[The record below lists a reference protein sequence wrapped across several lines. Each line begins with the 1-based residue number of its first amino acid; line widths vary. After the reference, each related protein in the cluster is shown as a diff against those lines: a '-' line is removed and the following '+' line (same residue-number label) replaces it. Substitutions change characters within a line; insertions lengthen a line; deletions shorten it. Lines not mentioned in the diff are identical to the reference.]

1 MKWLAIGVAV
11 ITVAA
16 LLVWL
21 VGSRLPQGHVAT
33 RQATL
38 GAPPEVVWAAVT
50 DLDAYPSWRTG
61 VKRIERLPDRGGQTT
76 WIEHGGNG
84 AITFT
89 IDRAE
94 PPSRLVVRIADPSLP
109 FGGAWTYEIAAVP
122 EGARL
127 TITENGE
134 VYNPVFRFMSRF
146 VFGHEAT
153 IATYLADLTKRVS
166 ARS

>member
-11 ITVAA
+11 IALA
-16 LLVWL
+16 GLLVWL

-33 RQATL
+33 RQATF
-38 GAPPEVVWAAVT
+38 GAPPETIWAAVT
-50 DLDAYPSWRTG
+50 DFDAYPSWRTG
-61 VKRIERLPDRGGQTT
+61 VKRIERLPDRAGRTT
-76 WIEHGGNG
+76 WIEHGGSG

-94 PPSRLVVRIADPSLP
+94 PPRLLVVRIADPSLP
-109 FGGAWTYEIAAVP
+109 FGGAWTYEIAPVP

-153 IATYLADLTKRVS
+153 IATYLADLSKRAG
-166 ARS
+166 ARI

>member
-1 MKWLAIGVAV
+1 MRWLVIGVGVVA
-11 ITVAA
+11 VAA

-33 RQATL
+33 KQATV

-50 DLDAYPSWRTG
+50 DLDAYPSWRSG
-61 VKRIERLPDRGGQTT
+61 VTRIERLPDRAGRAT
-76 WIEHGGNG
+76 WIEHGGHG

-94 PPSRLVVRIADPSLP
+94 PPRLLVVRIADPALP
-109 FGGAWTYEIAAVP
+109 FGGAWTYEIAPAP

-127 TITENGE
+127 TISENGE
-134 VYNPVFRFMSRF
+134 VYNPIFRFMSRF

-153 IATYLADLTKRVS
+153 IATYLADLSKRVG